1 MEISAELVV
10 PISKANRS
18 LWHGGTKWMF
28 ETIKEKIA
36 LLEFVCHKIKDSLQ
50 KLLFEFPVHQG
61 QHHAT
66 GPIRAHWYTEGS
78 AAGISTAKQLAL
90 SSNDVKNHTK
100 HLGVIV
106 YSNLNWW

>member
-1 MEISAELVV
+1 
-10 PISKANRS
+10 
-18 LWHGGTKWMF
+18 MF
-28 ETIKEKIA
+28 ETIIEKIT

-66 GPIRAHWYTEGS
+66 GPIRGHWYTEGS
-78 AAGISTAKQLAL
+78 AAGISTFSTAQQ
-90 SSNDVKNHTK
+90 SNNDVKNHTK

-106 YSNLNWW
+106 SYAQAHTLHAHNITRKTLH

>member
-1 MEISAELVV
+1 
-10 PISKANRS
+10 
-18 LWHGGTKWMF
+18 MF

-36 LLEFVCHKIKDSLQ
+36 SLEFVCHKIKDSLQ

-78 AAGISTAKQLAL
+78 AAGISVFSTAKQLAL

-100 HLGVIV
+100 HLGVYSKILGIV